1 MKSEFLATELA
12 YKNGFAAGKEA
23 VVDEIIDRI
32 KANQGLN
39 VQGIPHYIVT
49 DHQLAVI
56 KKLVLEKKDE
66 D

>member
-23 VVDEIIDRI
+23 VVDEVIDRV
-32 KANQGLN
+32 KAESAMNIA
-39 VQGIPHYIVT
+39 GIVHYIVT
-49 DHQLAVI
+49 DHQLAAI
-56 KKLVLEKKDE
+56 KKLVLEKKNE